1 MKHVGRR
8 CAECGAPA
16 EAIRESGEG
25 PGEPCSACGAPL
37 DGSALSAF
45 ADRLARFGL
54 GNTPHPLL
62 SNPPELPN
70 G

>member
-1 MKHVGRR
+1 MKDVGAR
-8 CAECGAPA
+8 CAECGASA
-16 EAIRESGEG
+16 EAARGSGDGSGEH
-25 PGEPCSACGAPL
+25 CSACGAPL

-54 GNTPHPLL
+54 GNTSHPLL